1 MTERFNQ
8 TLCERFR
15 KHAEANPRDWG
26 VKWLPY
32 VLMCYPRR
40 VHSVTGYSPFQIMFG
55 RQMNHFKDWRSLDNE
70 AEHVALR
77 FRAEEIQKL
86 INLVQTAALHA
97 IKEHHPDSAFLQT
110 RTTIYLK
117 AEGLLNKL
125 EVIALSHVIEV
136 PIQFMVKIK
145 KVTIKSKIH

>member
-15 KHAEANPRDWG
+15 KNAEANPRDW

-70 AEHVALR
+70 AEYVALR

-86 INLVQTAALHA
+86 INLVQTAA
-97 IKEHHPDSAFLQT
+97 
-110 RTTIYLK
+110 
-117 AEGLLNKL
+117 
-125 EVIALSHVIEV
+125 
-136 PIQFMVKIK
+136 
-145 KVTIKSKIH
+145 